1 MQQIEKGRR
10 FVVPVALLLV
20 VVLLVSGAG
29 LTGYQ
34 LGVQRA
40 GGAVT
45 ISGDRPSLATFWES
59 WNILDKKFY
68 GETSSEKR
76 IEGAISGMVAGL
88 GDPYTTY
95 LAPKQDEL
103 FRSGLEGS
111 FGGIGAE
118 LEVIS
123 ELLTVVTPLQGTP
136 AEKSGIL
143 AGDIILKIDGVET
156 KSLSF
161 LDAVDKIRGEK
172 GTEVTLSIA
181 RAGKDEVFD
190 VKVTRD
196 TITVKSVSS
205 ENLGTNGEIA
215 YIKLNQFG
223 ADTAKLFGEALQAAV
238 DGNKKGVIVDLR
250 NNPGGFL
257 DSAITTIGMV
267 LPEEITSD
275 NEFLKARTAVRET
288 YKNRADSRQVATNAP
303 VAASIPMVVLVN
315 GGSASASEIFSGA
328 MKDYGRAK
336 LIGQKTFGKGSV
348 QDLVELENGGSIKVT
363 IAHWLTPLGTEI
375 NKKGVLPDKE
385 VILAEGE
392 KISAQDSQV
401 AAALAELGS
410 ALAK

>member
-161 LDAVDKIRGEK
+161 LDAD
-172 GTEVTLSIA
+172 
-181 RAGKDEVFD
+181 
-190 VKVTRD
+190 
-196 TITVKSVSS
+196 
-205 ENLGTNGEIA
+205 
-215 YIKLNQFG
+215 
-223 ADTAKLFGEALQAAV
+223 
-238 DGNKKGVIVDLR
+238 
-250 NNPGGFL
+250 
-257 DSAITTIGMV
+257 
-267 LPEEITSD
+267 
-275 NEFLKARTAVRET
+275 
-288 YKNRADSRQVATNAP
+288 
-303 VAASIPMVVLVN
+303 
-315 GGSASASEIFSGA
+315 
-328 MKDYGRAK
+328 
-336 LIGQKTFGKGSV
+336 
-348 QDLVELENGGSIKVT
+348 
-363 IAHWLTPLGTEI
+363 
-375 NKKGVLPDKE
+375 
-385 VILAEGE
+385 
-392 KISAQDSQV
+392 
-401 AAALAELGS
+401 
-410 ALAK
+410 

>member
-1 MQQIEKGRR
+1 MQIEKGRR
-10 FVVPVALLLV
+10 FVVPVALLV
-20 VVLLVSGAG
+20 VVLLLVSGAG
-29 LTGYQ
+29 FTGYQ
-34 LGVQRA
+34 LGTHNA

-45 ISGDRPSLATFWES
+45 VSGDRPSLATFWEA
-59 WNILDKKFY
+59 WNTLDKRFY
-68 GETSSEKR
+68 GDTSSEKR
-76 IEGAISGMVAGL
+76 MEGAISGMVAGL

-95 LAPKQDEL
+95 LAPKQDDL

-136 AEKSGIL
+136 AEKAGLL
-143 AGDIILKIDGVET
+143 AGDIIIKIDGTET
-156 KSLSF
+156 KTLSF
-161 LDAVDKIRGEK
+161 LDAIDKIRGEK
-172 GTEVTLSIA
+172 GTNVTLTVV
-181 RAGKDEVFD
+181 RTGKDEAIDIV
-190 VKVTRD
+190 VTRD

-205 ENLGTNGEIA
+205 QNIGTNDEIA

-223 ADTAKLFGEALQAAV
+223 ADTSKLFGEALQKAV
-238 DGNKKGVIVDLR
+238 DDKKKGVVVDLR

-257 DSAITTIGMV
+257 DSAITTIGFV

-288 YKNRADSRQVATNAP
+288 YKNKPDSRQVATNAP
-303 VAASIPMVVLVN
+303 IAPTIPMVVLVN

-328 MKDYGRAK
+328 MKDYGRAT

-348 QDLVELENGGSIKVT
+348 QDLVDLENGGSIKVT

-385 VILAEGE
+385 VTLAEGE

-401 AAALAELGS
+401 AAALAQLGS
-410 ALAK
+410 APAK